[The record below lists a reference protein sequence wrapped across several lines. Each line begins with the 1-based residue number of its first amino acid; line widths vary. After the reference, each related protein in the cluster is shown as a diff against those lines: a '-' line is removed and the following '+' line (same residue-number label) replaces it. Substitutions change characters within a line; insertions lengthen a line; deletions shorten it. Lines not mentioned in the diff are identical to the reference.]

1 MRLHRLTMTAFGP
14 FAGTVDI
21 DFDAVSSAGLFLI
34 RGATGAGKTSILDA
48 VCFALYAAV
57 PGARP
62 GGRSL
67 RSDHA
72 PRDVVPTVTVEF
84 TAAGRRF
91 RVERSPEFLRP
102 KKRGDGETK
111 SPARVVLHE
120 RLGGTWVGRDTR
132 HDDVAAVLTEVLG
145 MGLEQFSKVVL
156 LPQGEFAA
164 FLRATPEARRELLER
179 LFDVSSF
186 AGVEEWL
193 AGERRRTSEVVER
206 CRAEVSTDLARL
218 ADAVADTP
226 AELLETTPDWR
237 ELDPHEVPERL
248 AQLRRGLEELA
259 VTTLAT
265 LDRATGE
272 AAAAAARRRS
282 AEQALVL
289 QATAARAA
297 TELAAL
303 DEGRA
308 LHERARATLAV
319 ASRAATVSGDLK
331 AVERAAGEV
340 VRATA
345 RATDT
350 GAALSGFGLADRS
363 ADSVA
368 QWSERLHAGEA
379 GVAEAARLARAAAD
393 KAERWQALRRQ
404 VAAAE
409 AQALELAAALEHA
422 DVACAAAERDL
433 ARTKEAAASLDGLRA
448 GAESA
453 TSLLALREAH
463 DRGEAERE
471 VLTGRIAAART
482 HEQDLRQDLLDL
494 REARLTGMAGELAEA
509 LSVGSPCP
517 VCGSCAH
524 PVPATRA
531 TVVTTDDLSAA
542 DDRWTTARGAL
553 DVLER
558 ELVAADTAAASREA
572 LLDGDQRGVDEL
584 RQVAGEARTAV
595 AAALATAAR
604 LGSAAE
610 ALERARAERGRVASR
625 ADLLRESLLTTSAT
639 ADELERGVGTD
650 ADAARDLLEEHERLC
665 PCADPARVA
674 GTVHRDAS
682 AAHDTPGDRGL
693 GLALVLDQVQARH
706 RAVSAAAD
714 RHVTALRE
722 LTLAEQSH
730 AAAVEALASSLA
742 DQGFDTADEARRGL
756 VEEREVRRLEAACRE
771 YDRART
777 AAETVLSDPEVVA
790 AAESPQPDLEALR
803 EAESSTHTLL
813 RRAQDAETLARR
825 TLAAVARLHPRLVS
839 QCEAIGPAAAHHA
852 LVRDLA
858 DTFTGTGG
866 NNALRMRLSS
876 FVLAA
881 RLERVADLANERLA
895 LMGEGRYRLQ
905 HSDGLAARGARSGLG
920 LRVLD
925 LWTGQ
930 SRDTATL
937 SGGEAF
943 MASLALALG
952 LADAVREES
961 GGFDLQTLFVD
972 EGFGTLDDESLEQV
986 MAVLDSLREGG
997 RAVGVVSH
1005 VAELRSRIPC
1015 QVTVD
1020 KTESGS
1026 TVRVAGGPAT
1036 EPAA

>member
-1 MRLHRLTMTAFGP
+1 MTAFGP

-21 DFDAVSSAGLFLI
+21 DFDEVSSGGLFLI

-72 PRDVVPTVTVEF
+72 PRDVVPTVTLEF

-186 AGVEEWL
+186 AGVEEWF
-193 AGERRRTSEVVER
+193 AGERRRTGEVLAQ
-206 CRAEVSTDLARL
+206 CRADVATDLARL
-218 ADAVADTP
+218 ADAVADAPP
-226 AELLETTPDWR
+226 ALLEGTPDWR

-248 AQLRRGLEELA
+248 AQLQVALEELA
-259 VTTLAT
+259 VATLAS

-282 AEQALVL
+282 AEQTLAL
-289 QATAARAA
+289 QAKAARAT

-303 DEGRA
+303 DEAHAVQGQ
-308 LHERARATLAV
+308 ARATLAV
-319 ASRAATVSGDLK
+319 AGRAATVSGDLK

-340 VRATA
+340 A
-345 RATDT
+345 RARSRAADT
-350 GAALSGFGLADRS
+350 GAALSGFGLDDRDADG
-363 ADSVA
+363 VA
-368 QWSERLHAGEA
+368 QWAERLHACDDDL
-379 GVAEAARLARAAAD
+379 AEAAGLARAATE
-393 KAERWQALRRQ
+393 KAERGQLLRRQ
-404 VAAAE
+404 AATAE
-409 AQALELAAALEHA
+409 AQAVDLAAATERA
-422 DVACAAAERDL
+422 DDASEAAERDL
-433 ARTKEAAASLDGLRA
+433 AQTREAAAALDGLRA
-448 GAESA
+448 RAESA
-453 TSLLALREAH
+453 TALLSLREAH
-463 DRGEAERE
+463 DRGETERTA
-471 VLTGRIAAART
+471 LTGRIAAARA
-482 HEQDLRQDLLDL
+482 HEQDLRQELLDL
-494 REARLTGMAGELAEA
+494 REARLTGMAGELAESLA
-509 LSVGSPCP
+509 DGSPCP

-524 PVPATRA
+524 PVPATRTTA
-531 TVVTTDDLSAA
+531 VTTDDISSA
-542 DDRWTTARGAL
+542 DDRWTTARGSL
-553 DVLER
+553 DRLER

-572 LLDGDQRGVDEL
+572 LLGGDQRGADEL
-584 RQVAGEARTAV
+584 GQVAEEARTAL
-595 AAALATAAR
+595 AAALATAQR
-604 LGSAAE
+604 LGSATE
-610 ALERARAERGRVASR
+610 AYERAQAERRRVATR
-625 ADLLRESLLTTSAT
+625 ADQLRASLLTTSAT
-639 ADELERGVGTD
+639 ADELERG
-650 ADAARDLLEEHERLC
+650 ARAEASAARDLLEDHERLC
-665 PCADPARVA
+665 PCADPAR
-674 GTVHRDAS
+674 
-682 AAHDTPGDRGL
+682 AAQTFRQDGPGDHTPGDEGTT
-693 GLALVLDQVQARH
+693 LARFLDQVQSRH
-706 RAVSAAAD
+706 RATSAAAE
-714 RHVTALRE
+714 RHVSALRD
-722 LTLAEQSH
+722 LSLAEQSH
-730 AAAVEALASSLA
+730 TAALEALVSSLA
-742 DQGFDTADEARRGL
+742 DQGFGSADEARQAL
-756 VEEREVRRLEAACRE
+756 LPAPEVRRLEALCRE

-777 AAETVLSDPEVVA
+777 AAETVLSEPDVVA
-790 AAESPQPDLEALR
+790 AAESPAPDVEALR
-803 EAESSTHTLL
+803 EAESDAHTRLL
-813 RRAQDAETLARR
+813 RAQDAETLARR
-825 TLAAVARLHPRLVS
+825 TLAAVARLHPRLVT
-839 QCEAIGPAAAHHA
+839 QCEAIGPAAARHA
-852 LVRDLA
+852 RVRDLA
-858 DTFTGTGG
+858 DTFAGTGG

-930 SRDTATL
+930 TRDTATL

-986 MAVLDSLREGG
+986 MAVLDALREGG

-1015 QVTVD
+1015 QITVD

-1026 TVRVAGGPAT
+1026 TVHVAGGGTAQ
-1036 EPAA
+1036 PAA